1 MKKLFTIKT
10 DGKWFNI
17 EEENKVFGLFDKK
30 RNKWD
35 FYDYDGKSCDY
46 ERPYIDDVD
55 TDDCFEEDE
64 SEETPVYN
72 KYGVAEGESS
82 LIDLDGNI
90 IPDTQFNCVDESGE
104 ECRYFVF
111 TTLTEEQLAEIGRCG
126 TAPGI
131 TMNIYDTKNREYV
144 VKGIPE
150 CILYPFDFDGD
161 KEVVMAAA
169 ELVNQYDYIT
179 IEGIGTI
186 VAHNGEEITVYDYY
200 Q

>member
-1 MKKLFTIKT
+1 MKKLFTIRT

-17 EEENKVFGLFDKK
+17 EKENKVFGLFDKK

-35 FYDYDGKSCDY
+35 FYDYDCKLCDY
-46 ERPYIDDVD
+46 KRPRIDDMEA
-55 TDDCFEEDE
+55 TDYLEKDENEEI
-64 SEETPVYN
+64 PIYN
-72 KYGVAEGESS
+72 KYGIAEGEDS
-82 LIDLDGNI
+82 LIDLEGNI
-90 IPDTQFNCVDESGE
+90 IPDTQLNCVDEAGE
-104 ECRYFVF
+104 NCRYFVF
-111 TTLTEEQLAEIGRCG
+111 TMFTEEQSAEIDRCG

-150 CILYPFDFDGD
+150 CILYPFDFDGE

-169 ELVNQYDYIT
+169 ELINQYKYIT

-186 VAHNGEEITVYDYY
+186 VAHNGDEITVYDYY